1 MPGAF
6 ETPRLTE
13 WYMSRSLS
21 PLFIAIWLSIYAAAF
36 ISCGGEEAP
45 RCENG
50 PTLFG
55 RPSAMT
61 GLTSDQ
67 CAPSCSCGAEGKVW
81 TAPEY
86 SADEVA
92 ALLEW
97 KLENPPDELLS
108 DPYLLGEPETR
119 TGDEVCAVMKDSM
132 DKRRYRLESFE
143 SPEAA
148 IASGG
153 HITHTGPCGLCSSLA
168 DLAVYLG
175 RPDLTDPVR
184 ACGAQNL
191 PPAEDLYAKRDEHIA
206 CLLELDFTLPCAQIW
221 YYNTLNT
228 RLACIDSCIALL
240 GAPHHNPDGSLNEC
254 IQCDEDISGP
264 VFKAYAGR
272 TRRNTAMASELCRP
286 CEEVFPI
293 EHDYA
298 RD

>member
-1 MPGAF
+1 MK
-6 ETPRLTE
+6 
-13 WYMSRSLS
+13 RSLYTLGGS
-21 PLFIAIWLSIYAAAF
+21 LALVALF
-36 ISCGGEEAP
+36 ISCKGEEAP
-45 RCENG
+45 RCEDG
-50 PTLFG
+50 PKLFG
-55 RPSAMT
+55 RPSGIT
-61 GLTSDQ
+61 GLSAEQ
-67 CAPSCSCGAEGKVW
+67 CAPTCNCGEEGETW

-86 SADEVA
+86 SQDEIA

-97 KLENPPDELLS
+97 KLENPPEELLE
-108 DPYLLGEPETR
+108 DPYLLGDPAEV
-119 TGDEVCAVMKDSM
+119 DEEQVCAVMKESVEE
-132 DKRRYRLESFE
+132 RRYRLETFK

-148 IASGG
+148 IAAGG
-153 HITHTGPCGLCSSLA
+153 HITHTGPCARCSSLE

-184 ACGAQNL
+184 ACGTANL
-191 PPAEDLYAKRDEHIA
+191 PPEDDLYAKKDAHIE

-272 TRRNTAMASELCRP
+272 TRRNTGMASELCRP
-286 CEEVFPI
+286 CSETFPI
-293 EHDYA
+293 EHYYA